1 MRNMTPRTYI
11 RIVLVA
17 HLSFFRLQQRQPRT
31 DGNHMC
37 SRDGD
42 VAPDVRHGVAAVGL
56 DSGLA
61 RPADAG
67 RVPRAGRRRLLARS
81 GSSVTCDSEFGL
93 WSSHMHNCYRAKSE
107 GLLSSKNK
115 S

>member
-67 RVPRAGRRRLLARS
+67 RVPRAGRRRLAQAPARRPP
-81 GSSVTCDSEFGL
+81 GPP
-93 WSSHMHNCYRAKSE
+93 
-107 GLLSSKNK
+107 LLRRPAASQEMVII
-115 S
+115 